1 MTSGPNFFSQN
12 SKNYENSPK
21 MSFCFS
27 KQIIEDLLQSKK
39 KKKEAKQKKSLSSLL
54 PNSLG

>member
-39 KKKEAKQKKSLSSLL
+39 KTKNQKKVPKLFTT
-54 PNSLG
+54 